1 MPVSTQRKFT
11 RTSPSIACDKSTTPP
26 TPPNPTNALSKVLLH
41 PPKNFWE
48 GRVEGRSL
56 GEGAV
61 KIAAQS
67 EPICDAVPFTLSELR
82 STLPPRE
89 SEGLVYSP
97 SQKPFGR
104 VGWSLRSLGEGSL
117 KSPTARG
124 HLCIAM
130 HFTSWSSARQGDTC
144 LPVGVSHRPQC
155 AARPKPGRAA
165 QDRLGRALLRPSSP
179 ANSTQI
185 VEVRRHAIKN
195 PGGLG
200 AGPQVTQEPNT
211 KNPKNQLAICLFDRL
226 QFTA

>member
-104 VGWSLRSLGEGSL
+104 VEWSLRSLGEGSL
-117 KSPTARG
+117 KSPTTRG
-124 HLCIAM
+124 HLCISM
-130 HFTSWSSARQGDTC
+130 H
-144 LPVGVSHRPQC
+144 LP
-155 AARPKPGRAA
+155 
-165 QDRLGRALLRPSSP
+165 LLVFSP
-179 ANSTQI
+179 AGRHMPAGRRQPPAPVRSTPQARTGGTRPPGPSLVTAFFSCEFNPNS
-185 VEVRRHAIKN
+185 
-195 PGGLG
+195 
-200 AGPQVTQEPNT
+200 
-211 KNPKNQLAICLFDRL
+211 
-226 QFTA
+226 